1 MTALLQDPAL
11 FRLLLVLS
19 VGVAFAVYTRLHL
32 VGGGSVT
39 GGYLAILAVTGSW
52 STLLGT
58 TVVTVLTLAIMRGL
72 VLRILGLPRSWQFTL
87 SVLVGAI
94 LTGVLAA
101 LVPPWISLG
110 EPLGLAMTFGAF
122 VIPGL
127 LAYDVSHQGF
137 PQTMLALA
145 LVTGVTLA
153 VCIPVFLL
161 LSGLPQAAATAAP
174 FVQRIPPSL
183 MPFAV
188 IAVIVIGAVLRFSFG
203 LRSGGFIGAL
213 FIVEF
218 FSPEAFLTVGI
229 AALVTHGL
237 MLAIETR
244 VVLTMRQRAMV
255 ALMLGSLVAWAGLYW
270 AGAFDW
276 LPAQEA
282 NLYALSPLLATGLMA
297 ADMGRPAGRPGDP
310 AGMGSDV
317 LRTFIGT
324 GVAALAL
331 AALLWVTDAIGLVAG
346 IALLAVIS
354 LGVIPGVLG
363 LREPWTAAERSGK
376 VRLAELGRQPPGAA
390 PPA

>member
-1 MTALLQDPAL
+1 MSALLQDPAL

-39 GGYLAILAVTGSW
+39 GGYVAILVVTGSW
-52 STLLGT
+52 GTLLGT
-58 TVVTVLTLAIMRGL
+58 TVVALLAVAIMRGL
-72 VLRILGLPRSWQFTL
+72 VLRVLGLPRNWQFTL

-110 EPLGLAMTFGAF
+110 GPLGLAMTFGAF

-127 LAYDVSHQGF
+127 LAYDISHQGF

-145 LVTGVTLA
+145 LVTVVTLA
-153 VCIPVFLL
+153 VCVPIFLL
-161 LSGLPQAAATAAP
+161 LSGLPQAAATDAP
-174 FVQRIPPSL
+174 FVQRIPTGL

-188 IAVIVIGAVLRFSFG
+188 IAAIVIGAVLRFSFG

-237 MLAIETR
+237 MLAIESR

-255 ALMLGSLVAWAGLYW
+255 ALMLGALVAWAGLYW
-270 AGAFDW
+270 ASAFDW

-310 AGMGSDV
+310 AGMGRDV
-317 LRTFIGT
+317 LRTLLGT
-324 GVAALAL
+324 RIAALAL
-331 AALLWVTDAIGLVAG
+331 AALLWVTDTVGLLAG
-346 IALLAVIS
+346 VALLAVIA
-354 LGVIPGVLG
+354 LGVIPGVLS
-363 LREPWTAAERSGK
+363 LREPWAAAERSGK
-376 VRLAELGRQPPGAA
+376 ERLAELGRGPGQPP
-390 PPA
+390 PA